1 MDENGD
7 KFRAYVDLGNG
18 NVNTFRKMNKDVND
32 YKNGNSQYVKG
43 KGWQ

>member
-1 MDENGD
+1 MSID
-7 KFRAYVDLGNG
+7 
-18 NVNTFRKMNKDVND
+18 TFRKMNKDVND